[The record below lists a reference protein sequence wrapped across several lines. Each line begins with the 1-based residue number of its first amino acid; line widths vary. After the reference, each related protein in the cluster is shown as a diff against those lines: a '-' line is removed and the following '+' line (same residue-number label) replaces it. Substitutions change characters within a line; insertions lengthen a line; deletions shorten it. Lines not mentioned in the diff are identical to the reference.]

1 MNALSTALRIMA
13 SDLHELEQN
22 WMWLFKNS
30 VDETESL
37 SISFYLERVAQI
49 HVNILEALLVQG
61 AAR

>member
-1 MNALSTALRIMA
+1 MTPLSSSMLLMA
-13 SDLHELEQN
+13 RELHELEQN